1 MRIKIFYL
9 SAIVYAVISSIGVL
23 RLQLSGYFLYVL
35 PAAIALFY
43 LFYASQKK
51 VELVHTTIGAILVNL
66 SVQLTGGLDSPL
78 FMAYVIILPIMGYKE
93 KYFNYWIIALCLFA
107 GETLASVFSHEIM
120 ILHLVLFA
128 VVIIIIGV
136 LIRNYSE
143 NEAFL
148 KKSLVKYEARDEFFR
163 PADFDSKTVTTAIQE
178 IDQHKGVE
186 RPLLYYIK
194 FIHKLFDAFSIAFFA
209 NSEDN
214 LVLVQGF
221 SKSELFRAG
230 AVVSLKSGIYR
241 QIMASSKS
249 ILIKEFFQNPEE
261 LGYYKGELKIASV
274 MIAPIVLVE
283 KIEGV
288 LVIDRKDEPFDE
300 KEKELFDEA
309 VKTAGYMLAMLKLYE
324 KQWYKATYLDS
335 ISEFAMRLHRGLDL
349 AMILPN
355 AIKSFQEVLKCND
368 VSIAEIDELNEC
380 GTVIKSTYIKEN
392 TEFSL
397 DDGLVGFIARH
408 RNYIIKEDLSQGKLI
423 VFKKSAKTRNHSF
436 IGVPIMQDDDALLG
450 VLWCED
456 HKKQK
461 FNSEDVE
468 PVNLLASHL
477 SLVWQRAIHHQQEKE
492 KAALDGLTG
501 LYNHRQFQE
510 LLQKQIDEENE
521 AVLLMIDID
530 HFKKVN
536 DEHGHQAGDKVI
548 KSLANLISHTGI
560 AARYGGE
567 EFTIVLSNCSL
578 KKGIDQAVRIR
589 AHISKSKI
597 KFNDVE
603 IQITISVGVAHYP
616 SDAKTREEL
625 IEKADNAMYRAK
637 QTGRNKVVVA
647 RTMERSGN
655 QDIRGSDEYSKM

>member
-1 MRIKIFYL
+1 MGIKIFYL

-23 RLQLSGYFLYVL
+23 RLQLPEYFLYVL
-35 PAAIALFY
+35 PAGIALFY
-43 LFYASQKK
+43 LFYAGQKK

-66 SVQLTGGLDSPL
+66 SVQLTGGLHSPL
-78 FMAYVIILPIMGYKE
+78 FMAYAIVVPIIGYKE
-93 KYFNYWIIALCLFA
+93 KYSNYWIIALCLFA
-107 GETLASVFSHEIM
+107 GETLAAVFSHEVSLI
-120 ILHLVLFA
+120 HLVIMA
-128 VVIIIIGV
+128 AAIIVIGILAGSYA
-136 LIRNYSE
+136 R

-148 KKSLVKYEARDEFFR
+148 KKSLTKYEARDDVFR
-163 PADFDSKTVTTAIQE
+163 PADFDSKTVTTAIEE

-194 FIHKLFDAFSIAFFA
+194 FIHKLFDAFSVAFFA

-214 LVLVQGF
+214 LVLIQGF
-221 SKSELFRAG
+221 SKSELFKAG

-241 QIMASSKS
+241 QIMASDKTV
-249 ILIKEFFQNPEE
+249 LIKEFYQNPEE

-288 LVIDRKDEPFDE
+288 LVIDRKDEPFNE

-324 KQWYKATYLDS
+324 KQWYKAAYLDS
-335 ISEFAMRLHRGLDL
+335 IADFAMRLHRGLDL
-349 AMILPN
+349 EMILPS

-423 VFKKSAKTRNHSF
+423 VFKKSEKTRNHSF
-436 IGVPIMQDDDALLG
+436 VGVPIMQEHGLLG

-456 HKKQK
+456 SKKK
-461 FNSEDVE
+461 RFTEEDVE
-468 PVNLLASHL
+468 PVNILASHL
-477 SLVWQRAIHHQQEKE
+477 SLVWQRAIHHEQEKE
-492 KAALDGLTG
+492 KAARDGLTG
-501 LYNHRQFQE
+501 LYNHRQFQDM
-510 LLQKQIDEENE
+510 LLKLIEEGDDV
-521 AVLLMIDID
+521 ALLMIDID

-536 DEHGHQAGDKVI
+536 DEYGHQAGDKVI
-548 KSLANLISHTGI
+548 KTLANLISHTGI

-567 EFTIVLSNCSL
+567 EFAIVLPNTSL
-578 KKGIDQAVRIR
+578 KKGIDRAVRIR
-589 AHISKSKI
+589 SNIEKQIININGK
-597 KFNDVE
+597 DVN
-603 IQITISVGVAHYP
+603 ITISVGVAHYP
-616 SDAKTREEL
+616 SDAQTREDL
-625 IEKADNAMYRAK
+625 IEKADKALYRAK

-647 RTMERSGN
+647 HILDKN
-655 QDIRGSDEYSKM
+655 D